1 MGGEVYKIPNKP
13 WWWPKSF
20 KFRVIFI
27 WVIVFVLLMNLQNLR
42 VIAKSVEPFVL
53 GLPLSLFF
61 VFVLSII
68 STAAI
73 VGIYFL
79 WKDFIKRTD

>member
-1 MGGEVYKIPNKP
+1 MGGEVYKIPNRP

-42 VIAKSVEPFVL
+42 VIAGSVEPFVL
-53 GLPLSLFF
+53 GLPFSLFF

-68 STAAI
+68 STIAI

-79 WKDFIKRTD
+79 WKDFVKRTD

>member
-1 MGGEVYKIPNKP
+1 MGGEVYKIPNRP

-42 VIAKSVEPFVL
+42 VIAASVEPFVL
-53 GLPLSLFF
+53 GLPFSLFF

-68 STAAI
+68 STIAI

-79 WKDFIKRTD
+79 WKDFVKRTD